1 MNLMT
6 DSHIEYRESGAI
18 RGIQSSLES
27 FSTDQTRVEIAQDM
41 TDNHYMKTYW
51 IFVLSVMLHLKI
63 MKMSSTGDLR
73 NFIL

>member
-6 DSHIEYRESGAI
+6 DSHWEYCESEAI
-18 RGIQSSLES
+18 QGIQLLLES
-27 FSTDQTRVEIAQDM
+27 FSTDQTGVEIAQDM
-41 TDNHYMKTYW
+41 TDNCYMKTYW

-63 MKMSSTGDLR
+63 MKMSSTRDLY